1 MNYKGKKGVDIS
13 SVNGDVDI
21 QKIKDAGYDFVMIR
35 CGFGS
40 DIKSQDDSQFE
51 NNVRK
56 CEKIGMPWGTY
67 LYSYALNT
75 DEAKSEAE
83 HVIRLLK
90 NKKPSFP
97 VAFDMEDA
105 DGYKSKN
112 GMPSNSTLIAICK
125 TFLSRIKSAGYYPML
140 YASLSWLNNQLNDS
154 ELLNNYDIWVA
165 QWNSTCDYQKD
176 AGMWQY
182 GGEVNYLESNSIDGF
197 GVVDKN
203 KCFKDYP
210 TIIKKGNWNNWSDG
224 DSGSVCGSDN
234 QDKKPEVTYCVK
246 TLKRGWLPTVKDL
259 EDYAGV
265 SGDKIVAFAVK
276 VSKGSVW
283 YQAHVKG
290 GSWLQKV
297 TGFSTTDTNK
307 YAGNGQEIDAVRIYY
322 ETSRDML
329 NNNDVYKAK
338 YRTSRVGSEYYDW
351 QYDDEK
357 SNGQDGYAGSFG
369 KSMDRLQITLDR

>member
-90 NKKPSFP
+90 NKKPTFP
-97 VAFDMEDA
+97 VALDMEDA

-112 GMPSNSTLIAICK
+112 GMPSNATLRNICK
-125 TFLSRIKSAGYYPML
+125 TFLSRIKSAGYYQML

-154 ELLNNYDIWVA
+154 ELLNNNDIWVA
-165 QWNSTCDYQKD
+165 QWNSTFDYQKD

-182 GGEVNYLESNSIDGF
+182 GGEVNYLESNSIDGV

-224 DSGSVCGSDN
+224 DSGSVGGSDN
-234 QDKKPEVTYCVK
+234 QNKKPEVTYCVK
-246 TLKRGWLPTVKDL
+246 TLKRGWLPAVKDL

-265 SGDKIVAFAVK
+265 QGDKIVAFTMK

-290 GSWLQKV
+290 GGWLQKV

-322 ETSRDML
+322 ETPGELLEKNSI
-329 NNNDVYKAK
+329 YKAK

-369 KSMDRLQITLDR
+369 KSMDRLQITLDK

>member
-13 SVNGDVDI
+13 SVNGEVDI

-67 LYSYALNT
+67 LYSYALT
-75 DEAKSEAE
+75 VDEAKSEAE

-112 GMPSNSTLIAICK
+112 GMPSNSTLKNICK
-125 TFLSRIKSAGYYPML
+125 TFLSRIKGAGYYPML

-165 QWNSTCDYQKD
+165 QWNSTCDYKKD

-182 GGEVNYLESNSIDGF
+182 GGEVNYLESNSIDGV

-224 DSGSVCGSDN
+224 DSGSVGGSDN

-246 TLKRGWLPTVKDL
+246 TLNHGWLPTVKDL

-290 GSWLQKV
+290 GGWLQKV

-322 ETSRDML
+322 ETPSDML
-329 NNNDVYKAK
+329 NNNNVYKAK
-338 YRTSRVGSEYYDW
+338 YRTSRVGADYYSW

-369 KSMDRLQITLDR
+369 KSMDKLQITLDR

>member
-1 MNYKGKKGVDIS
+1 
-13 SVNGDVDI
+13 
-21 QKIKDAGYDFVMIR
+21 
-35 CGFGS
+35 
-40 DIKSQDDSQFE
+40 
-51 NNVRK
+51 
-56 CEKIGMPWGTY
+56 
-67 LYSYALNT
+67 
-75 DEAKSEAE
+75 
-83 HVIRLLK
+83 
-90 NKKPSFP
+90 
-97 VAFDMEDA
+97 
-105 DGYKSKN
+105 
-112 GMPSNSTLIAICK
+112 
-125 TFLSRIKSAGYYPML
+125 ML

-224 DSGSVCGSDN
+224 DSGSVGGSDN

-369 KSMDRLQITLDR
+369 KSMDKLQITLDR

>member
-13 SVNGDVDI
+13 SVNGEVDI

-112 GMPSNSTLIAICK
+112 GMPSNSKLIAICK
-125 TFLSRIKSAGYYPML
+125 TFLSRIKSAGYYAML

-165 QWNSTCDYQKD
+165 QWNSNCDYQKD

-182 GGEVNYLESNSIDGF
+182 GGEVNYLESNSIDGV

-224 DSGSVCGSDN
+224 DSGSVGGSDN

-276 VSKGSVW
+276 VGKGSVW

-290 GSWLQKV
+290 GSWLPKV

-322 ETSRDML
+322 ETPSDML
-329 NNNDVYKAK
+329 NNNVYKAK
-338 YRTSRVGSEYYDW
+338 YRTSRVGADYYSW

-369 KSMDRLQITLDR
+369 KSMDKLQITLDR

>member
-13 SVNGDVDI
+13 SVNGEVDI

-112 GMPSNSTLIAICK
+112 GMPSNSKLIAICK

-182 GGEVNYLESNSIDGF
+182 GGEVNYLESNSIDGV
-197 GVVDKN
+197 GVIDKN

-224 DSGSVCGSDN
+224 DSGSVGGSDN

-265 SGDKIVAFAVK
+265 PGDKIVAFTMK

-322 ETSRDML
+322 ETPSDML
-329 NNNDVYKAK
+329 NNNVYKAK
-338 YRTSRVGSEYYDW
+338 YRTSRVGADYYSW

-369 KSMDRLQITLDR
+369 KSMDKLQITLDK